1 MSRLRMGKMTIE
13 RQLLPLPFVVGDS
26 IGALQRD
33 VALKNVTLNIELAT
47 EPLIV
52 QADPVRIK
60 QIAWNLISNAV
71 KFTPPFGRITVRVS
85 REGDEARLDVVDTG
99 EGIDPQTLPHIF
111 EMFRQGESPATRT
124 QGGIGIGLA
133 LVKQLVD
140 LQGGRV
146 EAVSQGRDMGT
157 RFTVWLP
164 LYVTSGRMPQPESV
178 PQAAAASDVREA
190 PEAQQA
196 SQVPAMITTAVV
208 PPLDMHKPIATTERL
223 TGIRIL
229 LAEDEISTAEALR
242 ELLEMEGA
250 VVAVALRASDAVAF
264 AREEDFHVLI
274 TDIAMPDMD
283 GHALLRTI
291 RGSQRNADIPAIACT
306 GFGSPIDIARAQKS
320 GFAAHLTKP
329 VGIEEVLNIVQTLT
343 TRDCR

>member
-1 MSRLRMGKMTIE
+1 
-13 RQLLPLPFVVGDS
+13 
-26 IGALQRD
+26 
-33 VALKNVTLNIELAT
+33 LKNVTLNIELAS

-85 REGDEARLDVVDTG
+85 REGDEARLDVEDSG

-111 EMFRQGESPATRT
+111 EMFRQGESPATRS

-146 EAVSQGRDMGT
+146 EAVSAGRGKGA

-164 LYVTSGRMPQPESV
+164 LYVTSGR
-178 PQAAAASDVREA
+178 A
-190 PEAQQA
+190 PEAA
-196 SQVPAMITTAVV
+196 PAVTETPLVPGVITNVIA
-208 PPLDMHKPIATTERL
+208 PPLAVDPPIAANRRL
-223 TGIRIL
+223 DGIRIL

-250 VVAVALRASDAVAF
+250 LVAVAPRAAEAVAF
-264 AREEDFHVLI
+264 AQTRDFDVLI

-291 RGSQRNADIPAIACT
+291 RSSDRNADIPAIACT

-329 VGIEEVLNIVQTLT
+329 IGIEEVLTIVHTLSNGE
-343 TRDCR
+343 RN

>member
-1 MSRLRMGKMTIE
+1 MTIE

-26 IGALQRD
+26 IGALQRE
-33 VALKNVTLNIELAT
+33 VALKNVTLNVELAT

-71 KFTPPFGRITVRVS
+71 KFTPPLGRITVRVS
-85 REGDEARLDVVDTG
+85 REGDEARLDVEDTG
-99 EGIDPQTLPHIF
+99 EGIDPHTLPHIF

-146 EAVSQGRDMGT
+146 DAVSEGRGKGT

-164 LYVTSGRMPQPESV
+164 LYVTSNRASRAEAEAMSAV
-178 PQAAAASDVREA
+178 PG
-190 PEAQQA
+190 
-196 SQVPAMITTAVV
+196 MITSAIT
-208 PPLDMHKPIATTERL
+208 PPLVNHAPVVTNGRL
-223 TGIRIL
+223 HGVRVLI
-229 LAEDEISTAEALR
+229 AEDEISTAEALQ

-250 VVAVALRASDAVAF
+250 LVSLALRAADAVALASRRDY
-264 AREEDFHVLI
+264 DVLM
-274 TDIAMPDMD
+274 TDIGMPDMD

-291 RGSQRNADIPAIACT
+291 RSSERNADIPAIACT

-329 VGIEEVLNIVQTLT
+329 IGIEEVVKIVQTLST
-343 TRDCR
+343 SERR